1 MLLGDL
7 PALINLLLLA
17 FGAAIALGTGGALR
31 HYRRAGAFPS
41 QPPDREVTP
50 SALRFAKAKLVAGL
64 VMALWGLAGLTLPD

>member
-17 FGAAIALGTGGALR
+17 LGAAVSLGTGGALL
-31 HYRRAGAFPS
+31 HYRRTGSFPS
-41 QPPDREVTP
+41 QPPEREVTRG
-50 SALRFAKAKLVAGL
+50 ALRFARAKLAIGG